1 MKKSTRTIYGAALA
15 AAQRTKEPLAILPNS
30 TLNEKFDVFKN
41 ELPGTDEMPLVAYL
55 AIGLN
60 GRVMELTANGLYKS
74 TPREYEPSWAS
85 LLKHIPFIV
94 RPVKEDLT
102 ASERA
107 NYRMRRVELHDGVQY
122 ACYYLRKQDLSAHPL
137 RVEKRVVING
147 VVTSQ
152 AWTPSLSD
160 LNPVPLSPNPNQVMT
175 TGNDYLSVS
184 KKVPVVFTPTEIQ
197 EIMNGCNIIY
207 GSPDYANVSE
217 MAVVSGIERT
227 LVGDFNGTA
236 RDYVEVIYAQVCDF
250 VKTFFSCP
258 DSLDGATVNLDIG
271 SNEPLLT
278 LS

>member
-1 MKKSTRTIYGAALA
+1 MKKSTRTIYGATLA
-15 AAQRTKEPLAILPNS
+15 AAQRSNEALPLFANS
-30 TLNEKFDVFKN
+30 TLNQKFDVFKD
-41 ELPGTDEMPLVAYL
+41 ELPAGKELPLVNYL

-60 GRVMELTANGLYKS
+60 GRVVELTANGLYKS
-74 TPREYEPSWAS
+74 TAREYEPSWAS
-85 LLKHIPFIV
+85 LLKHIPFIM
-94 RPVKEDLT
+94 RPVASDLT
-102 ASERA
+102 ASERSE
-107 NYRMRRVELHDGVQY
+107 YRMRRIEVHDGQSY
-122 ACYYLRKQDLSAHPL
+122 ACYYLRKQNLSAHSL
-137 RVEKRVVING
+137 RVEKRVVLNG
-147 VVTSQ
+147 VVTPS
-152 AWTPSLSD
+152 AWTPTLAD

-197 EIMNGCNIIY
+197 EIMNCSNIIF

-217 MAVVSGIERT
+217 IAVVSGIERT

-236 RDYVEVIYAQVCDF
+236 RDYQEVIYAQVCDF

-278 LS
+278 LT

>member
-1 MKKSTRTIYGAALA
+1 MKKSTRTIYGATIA
-15 AAQRTKEPLAILPNS
+15 AAQRTDEALPIFQNS

-41 ELPGTDEMPLVAYL
+41 ELPVGKELPLVNYL

-60 GRVMELTANGLYKS
+60 GRVVELTANGLYKS
-74 TPREYEPSWAS
+74 TAREYEPSWAS
-85 LLKHIPFIV
+85 LLKHIPFIM
-94 RPVKEDLT
+94 RPIENGLT

-107 NYRMRRVELHDGVQY
+107 NYRMRRIEEHDGQVY
-122 ACYYLRKQDLSAHPL
+122 ECYYLRMQDLSAHPL
-137 RVEKRVVING
+137 RVEKRVVNNG
-147 VVTSQ
+147 IV
-152 AWTPSLSD
+152 TPSAWQPTLAD
-160 LNPVPLSPNPNQVMT
+160 LNPVPRSPNPNQVMT

-184 KKVPVVFTPTEIQ
+184 KKVPVVFTPNDIQ
-197 EIMNGCNIIY
+197 EIMNCSNIIY

-217 MAVVSGIERT
+217 LAVVSGIERT

-236 RDYVEVIYAQVCDF
+236 RDYKEVVYAQVCDF

>member
-1 MKKSTRTIYGAALA
+1 MKKSTRTIYGATLA
-15 AAQRTKEPLAILPNS
+15 AAQRSNEALPILPKS
-30 TLNEKFDVFKN
+30 TLNEKFEVFKN
-41 ELPGTDEMPLVAYL
+41 ELPANGEMPLVNYL

-74 TPREYEPSWAS
+74 TAREYEPSWAS
-85 LLKHIPFIV
+85 LLKHIPFIM
-94 RPVKEDLT
+94 RPVDADLT
-102 ASERA
+102 ASERSM
-107 NYRMRRVELHDGVQY
+107 YRMRRIEEHDGQHY
-122 ACYYLRKQDLSAHPL
+122 ACYYLRKQDLTAHPL

-147 VVTSQ
+147 IVTPS
-152 AWTPSLSD
+152 AWEPSLSD
-160 LNPVPLSPNPNQVMT
+160 LNPQPLSPNPNNVMT

-197 EIMNGCNIIY
+197 EIMNCSNIIY

-217 MAVVSGIERT
+217 LAVVSGIERT

-236 RDYVEVIYAQVCDF
+236 RDYAEVIYAQVCDF